1 MNKEMEPEEET
12 DEMLNRENVINTDPD
27 LTAKN
32 RRKII
37 SHLKNVTNLGP
48 KKFYSTPEQ
57 LCKEMVEYF
66 EETPKAEWRIT
77 DLAVSLMFT
86 SVQSLEDYI
95 KREDEFSELMRLG
108 KTLVAS
114 KYEMGLEGKH
124 VAGAIFALKHLLG
137 WSDHV
142 DIDQTNHDSQTQEQK
157 DAEMQKFLNMLDKK
171 KDK

>member
-1 MNKEMEPEEET
+1 
-12 DEMLNRENVINTDPD
+12 
-27 LTAKN
+27 
-32 RRKII
+32 
-37 SHLKNVTNLGP
+37 
-48 KKFYSTPEQ
+48 
-57 LCKEMVEYF
+57 
-66 EETPKAEWRIT
+66 
-77 DLAVSLMFT
+77 
-86 SVQSLEDYI
+86 
-95 KREDEFSELMRLG
+95 LMRLG

-171 KDK
+171 NDK